1 MVTTSTQGGESANQP
16 KTLSERQRWELLRLA
31 EKAVQDTQ
39 DYLTPTAPDS
49 SPASNASRP
58 ARLRSPWS
66 LLAGNCRPKTIRSV
80 TRWTK
85 GGMLQNQNL
94 SESIR
99 IYQNLSVNRKTGIW
113 EHLGPLLWSDHGQLR
128 RLVLRTMRRHCFQL
142 LCQNVMKGFVT
153 LCWCQGAMF
162 SFT

>member
-94 SESIR
+94 SESISK
-99 IYQNLSVNRKTGIW
+99 QKDW
-113 EHLGPLLWSDHGQLR
+113 D
-128 RLVLRTMRRHCFQL
+128 LRTSGTSPVVGSWPTSTPGPEDDEEAL
-142 LCQNVMKGFVT
+142 LPVALPKCHERFRNTLVMPRGNVLFHIT
-153 LCWCQGAMF
+153 
-162 SFT
+162 